1 MTSSASRSGR
11 RAAPLLRTSSK
22 TGTRRKVGRTGWA
35 SRASDLANAR
45 SVQITLTPVEPQ
57 LAQLGATPPRG
68 DRWLHEQK
76 FDGYRLTAKVVG
88 GDVRIWTRNAV
99 DWTEKLP
106 WLARSLRQLDLAEGA
121 FDGELVV
128 GAGRPDDFNALQ
140 AALAAGTHAGMRFMV
155 FDLLHCDGFD
165 IAGAPLCERKALLQE
180 VLGLAPPKTL
190 AFSTHIEGHGPE
202 VFEQAQKARLEG
214 IVSKRAD
221 APYRPGR
228 GNAWQKTKNVDSEEF
243 AAVGITRK
251 KGQRSGFS
259 SLLLARP
266 TESGWRYAG
275 RVGTGFSQEQ
285 LREISQRIGQIGGKD
300 PTAEVP
306 NGVSTD
312 LKDALWFPPL
322 FVVDAFSRGVSG
334 SGVLRHASLK
344 EVRLD
349 KSPDDLRRDGGDEPR
364 PVTEAPRKPSRKVN
378 VIRADLDSGGDG
390 STVKRVSPRRSI
402 RVIVPEPDETPA
414 AVSKVKATPSAP
426 TQKRAGART
435 DRARVSSPD
444 KVLFPED
451 GITKQEVA
459 DYYLAVMDRLLP
471 EIQGRPLSVIRCPDG
486 AGGKCFFQK
495 HETAGMKAVDTEKV
509 KPHKGDAGRYLVVR
523 DAAGLMELV
532 QHNALEFH
540 PWGALASDPDR
551 ADRVVFDLDPGPG
564 VGWEEVQS
572 SARQIRGYLKD
583 IGLVSY
589 LRTSGG
595 KGLHVVVPLNP
606 ATDWDTVKSFAK
618 GFAVAL
624 AGAEPDRY
632 VATITLAKRPG
643 KIFVDYLRNGRGAT
657 AVASYSLRARPG
669 APVAMPIGWEE
680 LDSVYGGDAFSMS
693 SALRRLRTLRRDPWA
708 DINDHHQ
715 DLSRWQ

>member
-1 MTSSASRSGR
+1 MSSSASRSGR
-11 RAAPLLRTSSK
+11 HAAPLLRTSSK
-22 TGTRRKVGRTGWA
+22 TGTRRKAGRTGWG
-35 SRASDLANAR
+35 SRASDLANAH
-45 SVQITLTPVEPQ
+45 SVQIALTPVEPQ

-76 FDGYRLTAKVVG
+76 FDGYRLTAKVAG
-88 GDVRIWTRNAV
+88 GDVRIWTRNAI

-106 WLARSLRQLDLAEGA
+106 WLARSLRQLELAEGA

-128 GAGRPDDFNALQ
+128 GAGRPEDFGALQ
-140 AALAAGTHAGMRFMV
+140 SALAAGSHAGMRFVV

-180 VLGLAPPKTL
+180 VLGLAPPSTL

-221 APYRPGR
+221 APYSPGR

-243 AAVGITRK
+243 AAVGYTRR
-251 KGQRSGFS
+251 KGQRTGFS

-266 TESGWRYAG
+266 TGSGWRYAG
-275 RVGTGFSQEQ
+275 RVGSGFSQEQ
-285 LREISQRIGQIGGKD
+285 LREISRRIGTIGARD

-306 NGVSTD
+306 NGVRAD

-322 FVVDAFSRGVSG
+322 FVVDAFSRGVTG

-349 KSPDDLRRDGGDEPR
+349 KSPDDLRSGVAGDSTPAPESPR
-364 PVTEAPRKPSRKVN
+364 RAARRVN
-378 VIRADLDSGGDG
+378 VIRADLDAGASDAAA
-390 STVKRVSPRRSI
+390 TRASPRRSI
-402 RVIVPEPDETPA
+402 RVIDDKPESVRTPKPVRGDVGA
-414 AVSKVKATPSAP
+414 RATPTRPDSGVG
-426 TQKRAGART
+426 RAT
-435 DRARVSSPD
+435 VSSPD
-444 KVLFPED
+444 KLLYPGD

-459 DYYLAVMDRLLP
+459 DYYLAVMDKLLP
-471 EIQGRPLSVIRCPDG
+471 GIRDRPLSVIRCPDG

-495 HETAGMKAVDTEKV
+495 HGTAGMKAVDTEKV

-540 PWGALASDPDR
+540 PWGATASDPDR

-564 VGWEEVQS
+564 VEWADIQS

-595 KGLHVVVPLNP
+595 KGLHVVVPLRP

-632 VATITLAKRPG
+632 VATIALAKRPG

-669 APVAMPIGWEE
+669 APVAMPIAWEE
-680 LDSVYGGDAFSMS
+680 LDAVDAGDAFSMQG
-693 SALRRLRTLRRDPWA
+693 ALRRLRSLRRDPWA
-708 DINDHHQ
+708 DIDGHRQ

>member
-1 MTSSASRSGR
+1 M
-11 RAAPLLRTSSK
+11 
-22 TGTRRKVGRTGWA
+22 
-35 SRASDLANAR
+35 
-45 SVQITLTPVEPQ
+45 QIALTPVEPQ

-76 FDGYRLTAKVVG
+76 FDGYRLTAKVCG

-106 WLARSLRQLDLAEGA
+106 WLARSLRQLDLAGGA

-140 AALAAGTHAGMRFMV
+140 GALAAGTHAGMRFVV

-180 VLGLAPPKTL
+180 VLGVAPPETL

-228 GNAWQKTKNVDSEEF
+228 GNGWQKTKNVDSEEF
-243 AAVGITRK
+243 AAVGFTRK

-300 PTAEVP
+300 PTAEIP

-312 LKDALWFPPL
+312 LRDAWWFQPL

-349 KSPDDLRRDGGDEPR
+349 KSPDDLRRDAPVDQSRAR
-364 PVTEAPRKPSRKVN
+364 PEAPRKPARKVD
-378 VIRADLDSGGDG
+378 VIRAVLGARESG
-390 STVKRVSPRRSI
+390 SSMKRVGPRRSI
-402 RVIVPEPDETPA
+402 RVIVPEPDHALPTTPKR
-414 AVSKVKATPSAP
+414 SEPSAAG
-426 TQKRAGART
+426 TSVKGTGRRSGRAT
-435 DRARVSSPD
+435 VSSPD
-444 KVLFPED
+444 KVLYPED
-451 GITKQEVA
+451 GIAKQEVA
-459 DYYLAVMDRLLP
+459 DYYLAVMDKLLP
-471 EIQGRPLSVIRCPDG
+471 EIQDRPLSVIRCPDG

-509 KPHKGDAGRYLVVR
+509 KPLKGDAGRYLVVR

-532 QHNALEFH
+532 QHNTLEFH
-540 PWGALASDPDR
+540 PWGALASDPGR

-564 VGWEEVQS
+564 VGWDEIQS
-572 SARQIRGYLKD
+572 SARQIRGYLED

-595 KGLHVVVPLNP
+595 KGLHVVVPLSP

-632 VATITLAKRPG
+632 VATSTLAKRPG

-680 LDSVYGGDAFSMS
+680 MESVHSGDAFSMNG
-693 SALRRLRTLRRDPWA
+693 ALRRLRTLRRDPWA
-708 DINDHHQ
+708 DINDHPQ